1 MTFIECINRPIRIIP
16 RKNLTLYYFIKDQGI
31 FPTNAMTSSLYFRSL
46 ELCIVM
52 GWAGPG
58 LQTFTECRLQQN
70 VRPGFEPFVEC
81 QALGL
86 EIILSKAVKKLKFSA
101 SQALGLS
108 KKTRRIG
115 LSQAP
120 DPSLDLCSIVGL
132 LLSLDKGRKDKK
144 FFLCK

>member
-1 MTFIECINRPIRIIP
+1 MTFIECINRPIRIIS

-58 LQTFTECRLQQN
+58 LETYTECHARLQQN

-86 EIILSKAVKKLKFSA
+86 EIILSKAAVKKLKFFGPLQNARHEACSGLGPSA
-101 SQALGLS
+101 SRALGLS
-108 KKTRRIG
+108 KKNSPRIA
-115 LSQAP
+115 LSRA
-120 DPSLDLCSIVGL
+120 
-132 LLSLDKGRKDKK
+132 
-144 FFLCK
+144 